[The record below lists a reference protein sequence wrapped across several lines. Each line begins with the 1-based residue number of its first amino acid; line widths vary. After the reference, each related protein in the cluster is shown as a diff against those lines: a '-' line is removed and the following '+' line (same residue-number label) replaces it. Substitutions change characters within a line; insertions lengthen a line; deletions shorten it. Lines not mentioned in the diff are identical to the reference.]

1 MNEENTCE
9 NAIEQEEQIRER
21 MDANGIR
28 WRKIYVG
35 GGAHA
40 KNWIQ
45 QSKEIYGEENLQIE
59 EVESPGPKCY
69 EESSEKQLRIWVRIN
84 KATPVT

>member
-9 NAIEQEEQIRER
+9 NTIAQEEQIRER
-21 MDANGIR
+21 MDRNGIR

-45 QSKEIYGEENLQIE
+45 QSEEIYGEDNLQIE
-59 EVESPGPKCY
+59 EVESSDLQCY
-69 EESSEKQLRIWVRIN
+69 KDSSEKRLRVWVRIE
-84 KATPVT
+84 KAS